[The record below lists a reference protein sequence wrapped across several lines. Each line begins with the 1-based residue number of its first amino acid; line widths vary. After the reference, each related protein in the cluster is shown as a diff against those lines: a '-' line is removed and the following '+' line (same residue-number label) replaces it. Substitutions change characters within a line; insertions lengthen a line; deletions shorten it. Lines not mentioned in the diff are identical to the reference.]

1 MMKGQILLIK
11 INLGKLK
18 IMLVKV
24 QNKKKR
30 KNVWKTKVIK
40 LELIVM
46 KIQRIL
52 MKNQEMKRKE
62 H

>member
-1 MMKGQILLIK
+1 MKGQIILIK

-24 QNKKKR
+24 QNKKRR

-40 LELIVM
+40 LELTVT
-46 KIQRIL
+46 KIQRML

>member
-1 MMKGQILLIK
+1 MKGQIILIK

-30 KNVWKTKVIK
+30 ENVWKTKVIK
-40 LELIVM
+40 LELIVT
-46 KIQRIL
+46 KIQRML